1 MIAATANYF
10 PDHAMP
16 RGMLLLALLSSA
28 WVFAQT
34 AENLELS
41 VTIDELQKQEILSS
55 TEDDWR
61 KPEVVEQEEWRQPA
75 EKPEPVQRSRMQFG
89 YESIYDEARIRR
101 DDPVSTD
108 SPDLEKYK
116 PSTMFKVT
124 F

>member
-1 MIAATANYF
+1 MTFATTNSF
-10 PDHAMP
+10 VSLAMP
-16 RGMLLLALLSSA
+16 RGTFLLALLSSA
-28 WVFAQT
+28 WVLAQT
-34 AENLELS
+34 ADNLDMS
-41 VTIDELQKQEILSS
+41 ITIDELQKQEILSS

-61 KPEVVEQEEWRQPA
+61 KPEVVEEEEWRQP
-75 EKPEPVQRSRMQFG
+75 EENREPVQRSRMQFG

-101 DDPVSTD
+101 DDPVSTY

>member
-1 MIAATANYF
+1 MSSATAIF
-10 PDHAMP
+10 PAVPAMP
-16 RGMLLLALLSSA
+16 RGLLLLALLSSA

-34 AENLELS
+34 AKNLDPS
-41 VTIDELQKQEILSS
+41 ATIDELQKQEILSS

-61 KPEVVEQEEWRQPA
+61 RPEVVEEDEWRQPD
-75 EKPEPVQRSRMQFG
+75 EKIKPVQRSRMQFG

-101 DDPVSTD
+101 DDPVSTY